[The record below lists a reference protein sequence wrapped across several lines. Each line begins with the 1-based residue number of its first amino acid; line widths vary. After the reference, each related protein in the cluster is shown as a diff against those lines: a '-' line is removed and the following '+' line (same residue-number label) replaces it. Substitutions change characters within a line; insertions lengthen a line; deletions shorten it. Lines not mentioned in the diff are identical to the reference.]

1 MARLGKVLVQVVS
14 LASLLAACDDDSG
27 QCYGDGIRIV
37 RDVPLAESGAGGAGG
52 AGDGAGGADGQDCAI
67 HCRAEETCEI
77 IEAPQRLARCTS
89 YTDAG
94 PIDCP
99 PPGVSIGRRPEGVV
113 APNFAVAESLGAFFA
128 RVAHLEA
135 ASIHAFARLSRE
147 LRARGAGDSLA
158 QRARAAAR
166 DEVRHAR
173 LMSRLAKRYGA
184 RVPRVE
190 LEPFRARSLFEL
202 ARENEVEG
210 CVRETLGAVVA
221 LWQAEHAATAELREL
236 FAGIARDEIEHAELA
251 WQLRAWLYGQL
262 SPNKR
267 RELAATHRAAVAALQ
282 SELGVEPPPAWQ
294 SLAGLPSSATALRLL
309 ALMTARLK
317 PVSLRAARSEPG
329 RRRSSQRRARS
340 TGVVS

>member
-1 MARLGKVLVQVVS
+1 
-14 LASLLAACDDDSG
+14 
-27 QCYGDGIRIV
+27 
-37 RDVPLAESGAGGAGG
+37 
-52 AGDGAGGADGQDCAI
+52 
-67 HCRAEETCEI
+67 
-77 IEAPQRLARCTS
+77 LARCTS
-89 YTDAG
+89 YPDAG
-94 PIDCP
+94 PVDCP
-99 PPGVSIGRRPEGVV
+99 PPGVSIGRRPAGVV
-113 APNFAVAESLGAFFA
+113 APNFADAESLGAFFA

-135 ASIHAFARLSRE
+135 ASIHAFVRLGCE

-173 LMSRLAKRYGA
+173 LMSRLAKRYGV

-210 CVRETLGAVVA
+210 CVRETFGAVVA

-236 FAGIARDEIEHAELA
+236 FTGIARDETEHAELA
-251 WQLRAWLYGQL
+251 WKLRAWLYGQL
-262 SPNKR
+262 SPSER
-267 RELAATHRAAVAALQ
+267 RELTAAHRAAVAALQ
-282 SELGVEPPPAWQ
+282 SELGLEPPPAWQ
-294 SLAGLPSSATALRLL
+294 SVAGLPSSATALRLL

-317 PVSLRAARSEPG
+317 PVSLRPARSEPG